1 MKPIYITLLLL
12 LCFFSISHI
21 NAQSEYDIVIDNL
34 NKIKKEKSHK
44 SFQLDSTL
52 IECLKLIKNC
62 DLRLKKVDNS
72 TKDLIRSILHSK
84 GNRDYNVEF
93 IEASLPKTKNSDK
106 ILAELQGEKFKNI
119 LTDTLYNNVGI
130 ILDEGNIT
138 NKLWVLATQNCIQ
151 WDDVLQFEHVFKR
164 YAETINYTIVS
175 GKSKLKTLYFNAYEY
190 AKGNKIMKNENEIVN
205 IDSLNRFEI
214 KVERGGSGEQLDIE
228 VIDANGKVVSYYLKT
243 TNP

>member
-1 MKPIYITLLLL
+1 MKPIYITLL

-52 IECLKLIKNC
+52 IECVKLIKNI
-62 DLRLKKVDNS
+62 DLKSKNVD
-72 TKDLIRSILHSK
+72 KDLIRGILRSK

-106 ILAELQGEKFKNI
+106 ILAELQDEKFKNI

-138 NKLWVLATQNCIQ
+138 NKLWVLATQNIIQ
-151 WDDVLQFEHVFKR
+151 WDDAFHGSVSCKR
-164 YAETINYTIVS
+164 
-175 GKSKLKTLYFNAYEY
+175 
-190 AKGNKIMKNENEIVN
+190 
-205 IDSLNRFEI
+205 
-214 KVERGGSGEQLDIE
+214 
-228 VIDANGKVVSYYLKT
+228 VVDRKCII
-243 TNP
+243 